1 MKIIA
6 YHGSQTSKLKMYND
20 SALYFTTSYE
30 QAKSY
35 AKREW
40 DEGLI
45 EGEIPVVYKAELTF
59 NNPYKIEKYDD
70 FQMEFTDS
78 NMNEYFREELI
89 EKGYD
94 SAIYNDRKSTLIC
107 IFYPSQYKILDI
119 EKLPPSLDY
128 YYNGE
133 LNDED
138 DDINDY
144 YYENDY
150 ENELNEVLKLAN
162 KTEDNEFINEEWED
176 SNDDFWDLESGEYLD
191 NTDVYP
197 KEKLSDNF
205 WNWFG
210 NSKIKDE
217 KGNPIIVYHSSNCDF
232 NMFKRN
238 PNDEDRIGGQVGYFF
253 TNSLDA
259 AEHWGDCGMI
269 YDCFLKIENPIY
281 LTGDD
286 FTTLQSRNNKL
297 LQAKANGYD
306 GAVIKHTDIG
316 LPHFTDEYIAFYAR
330 QIKLIDNQ
338 KFGNNRNITEA
349 VNHLQSFAIPSSL
362 PQENFK
368 ITNSLKDIKNWKAR
382 ILENNSGGK
391 KLKVGDYDE
400 VGYVMI
406 SLEDNTVIPIARSD
420 EHHRGY
426 DIMYEIYESKYKIH
440 PSNFYSVWCL
450 PNSANYPY
458 SKEEADKLKDA
469 LIKCDE
475 YGMDMDT
482 SKVYLKYIDSL
493 YKNKSYDESL
503 ISARDFISG
512 KYGLAS
518 FGETVSLIGE
528 KLVDAFKNLSNA
540 FENTN
545 VRGDI
550 PITQLKM
557 AVKKLYTVGSRI
569 QLPDKFKLINPLDLE
584 EMMDIVEQYKSKYID
599 IQKLYK
605 LFFGFNGFRNIFHQR
620 LRKNI
625 GNEDLNKQ
633 LGSVKVVIEMIGA
646 I

>member
-59 NNPYKIEKYDD
+59 NNPYKIENYDD

-150 ENELNEVLKLAN
+150 EDELNEVLKLSN
-162 KTEDNEFINEEWED
+162 IKLINEQ
-176 SNDDFWDLESGEYLD
+176 
-191 NTDVYP
+191 
-197 KEKLSDNF
+197 K
-205 WNWFG
+205 
-210 NSKIKDE
+210 
-217 KGNPIIVYHSSNCDF
+217 
-232 NMFKRN
+232 
-238 PNDEDRIGGQVGYFF
+238 
-253 TNSLDA
+253 
-259 AEHWGDCGMI
+259 
-269 YDCFLKIENPIY
+269 
-281 LTGDD
+281 D
-286 FTTLQSRNNKL
+286 FTTFQ
-297 LQAKANGYD
+297 
-306 GAVIKHTDIG
+306 
-316 LPHFTDEYIAFYAR
+316 LP
-330 QIKLIDNQ
+330 KN
-338 KFGNNRNITEA
+338 
-349 VNHLQSFAIPSSL
+349 IPS
-362 PQENFK
+362 NFFK

-382 ILENNSGGK
+382 ILENNSGGEE
-391 KLKVGDYDE
+391 LKVGDYDE

-406 SLEDNTVIPIARSD
+406 SLKDNTIIPIARSD
-420 EHHRGY
+420 EHHHGY

-440 PSNFYSVWCL
+440 PSNFYSVYCL

-475 YGMDMDT
+475 YGMDLDT

-528 KLVDAFKNLSNA
+528 KLVDAFKNLSNT

-584 EMMDIVEQYKSKYID
+584 KMMDIIEQYKSKYID

-633 LGSVKVVIEMIGA
+633 LGSVKVIIEMIGA

>member
-1 MKIIA
+1 
-6 YHGSQTSKLKMYND
+6 
-20 SALYFTTSYE
+20 
-30 QAKSY
+30 
-35 AKREW
+35 
-40 DEGLI
+40 
-45 EGEIPVVYKAELTF
+45 
-59 NNPYKIEKYDD
+59 
-70 FQMEFTDS
+70 
-78 NMNEYFREELI
+78 
-89 EKGYD
+89 
-94 SAIYNDRKSTLIC
+94 
-107 IFYPSQYKILDI
+107 
-119 EKLPPSLDY
+119 
-128 YYNGE
+128 
-133 LNDED
+133 
-138 DDINDY
+138 
-144 YYENDY
+144 
-150 ENELNEVLKLAN
+150 
-162 KTEDNEFINEEWED
+162 
-176 SNDDFWDLESGEYLD
+176 
-191 NTDVYP
+191 
-197 KEKLSDNF
+197 
-205 WNWFG
+205 
-210 NSKIKDE
+210 
-217 KGNPIIVYHSSNCDF
+217 
-232 NMFKRN
+232 
-238 PNDEDRIGGQVGYFF
+238 
-253 TNSLDA
+253 
-259 AEHWGDCGMI
+259 MI
-269 YDCFLKIENPIY
+269 
-281 LTGDD
+281 
-286 FTTLQSRNNKL
+286 
-297 LQAKANGYD
+297 
-306 GAVIKHTDIG
+306 
-316 LPHFTDEYIAFYAR
+316 
-330 QIKLIDNQ
+330 
-338 KFGNNRNITEA
+338 
-349 VNHLQSFAIPSSL
+349 
-362 PQENFK
+362 
-368 ITNSLKDIKNWKAR
+368 SLKD
-382 ILENNSGGK
+382 
-391 KLKVGDYDE
+391 
-400 VGYVMI
+400 
-406 SLEDNTVIPIARSD
+406 NTIIPIARSD

-528 KLVDAFKNLSNA
+528 KLVDAFKNLSNT
-540 FENTN
+540 FENKN